1 MASPD
6 EPREEDGLEE
16 DVIYDSEKIPRV
28 GRTQDDE
35 RIFIAKILIW
45 MMALGL
51 VGHYV
56 AVIAFEWNGKSE
68 SVKSLQTILNAWL
81 PVVSGLVG
89 AAVTYYFT
97 RDRR

>member
-1 MASPD
+1 MLA
-6 EPREEDGLEE
+6 
-16 DVIYDSEKIPRV
+16 V
-28 GRTQDDE
+28 
-35 RIFIAKILIW
+35 
-45 MMALGL
+45 GL

-97 RDRR
+97 RDRK